1 VGMVFAAR
9 LSESLGI
16 AEPGLAARHQRLL
29 KGLGLDDAGPA
40 PDPELVL
47 EAMRLDKKYRSGIRF
62 VLLESV
68 GRARIVEDVSEST
81 IREAL
86 ETM

>member
-1 VGMVFAAR
+1 
-9 LSESLGI
+9 
-16 AEPGLAARHQRLL
+16 
-29 KGLGLDDAGPA
+29 
-40 PDPELVL
+40 
-47 EAMRLDKKYRSGIRF
+47 